1 MDKEFLKIL
10 MEFAKEYN
18 LMHLPVTRV
27 INLYD
32 EYVDYNLDMYI
43 ESYYDLNY

>member
-1 MDKEFLKIL
+1 MDKEFLYFLI
-10 MEFAKEYN
+10 EFAKEYN
-18 LMHLPVTRV
+18 LMHLSFARV

>member
-10 MEFAKEYN
+10 IEFAKEYN
-18 LMHLPVTRV
+18 LMHLSFARV

-32 EYVDYNLDMYI
+32 EYVDYNLEITSD
-43 ESYYDLNY
+43 

>member
-10 MEFAKEYN
+10 IEFAKEYN
-18 LMHLPVTRV
+18 LMHLSFARV
-27 INLYD
+27 INLCD

-43 ESYYDLNY
+43 KSYYDLNY

>member
-10 MEFAKEYN
+10 IEFAKEYN
-18 LMHLPVTRV
+18 LTHLPVARV

-43 ESYYDLNY
+43 ESYCNFN